1 MYHIRYT
8 IWTIQKNSQIYSSE
22 TKIKCN
28 GCLLFLKWIF
38 IWSHKSRNSNGKEY
52 GLIKLEYEFIRQ
64 SCNSFQA
71 YQYFRLNRSI
81 FTLLFVPREV

>member
-1 MYHIRYT
+1 MK
-8 IWTIQKNSQIYSSE
+8 QKSSV
-22 TKIKCN
+22 N
-28 GCLLFLKWIF
+28 GCLLVLKWIF
-38 IWSHKSRNSNGKEY
+38 ILSHKSRNSNGKEY